1 MAINSSR
8 KPYWPIIII
17 AFCSLMIAGLTLAGY
32 VKYFTPENQSHCAT
46 LTTLNH
52 ENAQTNTDD
61 SCPIKDMVV
70 RATDEQIKGRPIEI
84 TDISSDNETLL
95 SLISMNLF
103 NETVASQVAK
113 SLAATIQAQT
123 GKSFTPTSNLKSGK
137 RYSIYLD
144 ENGAFRKTTI
154 ELSPSNVFHCV
165 KDGDNYRSWREDVVL
180 EYRTEALTFQIK
192 NDFLTTILGLHESK
206 EFSLKLVHVF
216 RWDIDFQSD
225 PRKGD
230 VCKVV
235 FERRYADDTPA
246 GYGRILFATYE
257 GKRTGRKTACLFN
270 GQYYDEHGVELRKD
284 YLRAPLNVLRVT
296 SGYGWR
302 IHPVLNVWKF
312 HTGVDYGA
320 PIGTPV
326 YAIANGVVTF
336 QGWGDAY
343 GLWINV
349 RHENGTESR
358 YSHLSRIL
366 VKKGQRV
373 SQREVIGLIGSTGR
387 STGPHLFFEI
397 ITQGKRIDPTKVKL
411 VKNPASIPSPLKSR
425 FNSIVIRES
434 QLLPEPVLRTADK
447 SQDRNPKSIFST
459 RPL

>member
-8 KPYWPIIII
+8 KPFWPLIII
-17 AFCSLMIAGLTLAGY
+17 ACCSIIIVGLTAAGFP
-32 VKYFTPENQSHCAT
+32 KYFTPKNAPQSAAI
-46 LTTLNH
+46 TTLSTG
-52 ENAQTNTDD
+52 NAQANTNN
-61 SCPIKDMVV
+61 SGPIKDIVV
-70 RATDEQIKGRPIEI
+70 RATDEEIKGRPIEI

-103 NETVASQVAK
+103 DETVANQVAK
-113 SLAATIQAQT
+113 SLATTIQART
-123 GKSFTPTSNLKSGK
+123 GKGFTPTSNLKSGK

-144 ENGAFRKTTI
+144 ENGAFRKATI
-154 ELSPSNVFHCV
+154 ELSPSDVFHCV

-192 NDFLTTILGLHESK
+192 KDFLTTILGLHESK
-206 EFSLKLVHVF
+206 EFSLKLIHVF

-246 GYGRILFATYE
+246 GYGRILFASYE

-326 YAIANGVVTF
+326 YAIASGVVTF

-343 GLWINV
+343 GLWVSV
-349 RHENGTESR
+349 RHENGIESR
-358 YSHLSRIL
+358 YSHLSKIL

-373 SQREVIGLIGSTGR
+373 SQREVVGLIGSTGR

-397 ITQGKRIDPTKVKL
+397 ITQGKRIDPTKVKM
-411 VKNPASIPSPLKSR
+411 VRNPASIPAPLQGRFKSV
-425 FNSIVIRES
+425 VIRES
-434 QLLPEPVLRTADK
+434 QLLPESAMRTADK

>member
-1 MAINSSR
+1 
-8 KPYWPIIII
+8 
-17 AFCSLMIAGLTLAGY
+17 
-32 VKYFTPENQSHCAT
+32 VK
-46 LTTLNH
+46 
-52 ENAQTNTDD
+52 
-61 SCPIKDMVV
+61 
-70 RATDEQIKGRPIEI
+70 ATDEPIHGRPIEI
-84 TDISSDNETLL
+84 TDISSENESLL

-103 NETVASQVAK
+103 DENVANQVAK
-113 SLAATIQAQT
+113 SLATAIQAQT
-123 GKSFTPTSNLKSGK
+123 GKPFTPTSWLKSGK

-144 ENGAFRKTTI
+144 ENGGFRKATI
-154 ELSPSNVFHCV
+154 ELEPSNVFHCV
-165 KDGDNYRSWREDVVL
+165 KDGDSYRSWKEDVVL
-180 EYRTEALTFQIK
+180 EYRVETLSFQVK
-192 NDFLTTILGLHESK
+192 KDFLTTILGLHESK
-206 EFSLKLVHVF
+206 ELSLKLTHIF

-225 PRKGD
+225 PRMGD
-230 VCKVV
+230 VCKIV

-257 GKRTGRKTACLFN
+257 GKRTGKKTALLFN
-270 GQYYDEHGVELRKD
+270 GQYYDENGVELRKD

-336 QGWGDAY
+336 QGWGEAY
-343 GLWINV
+343 GLWISV
-349 RHENGTESR
+349 RHENGFESR
-358 YSHLSRIL
+358 YSHLSKIL

-397 ITQGKRIDPTKVKL
+397 ITKGKRIDPTKVKL
-411 VKNPASIPSPLKSR
+411 VKNPAAIPTDLKSR
-425 FNSIVIRES
+425 FNSILS
-434 QLLPEPVLRTADK
+434 QETRLLPESVVRTADQ
-447 SQDRNPKSIFST
+447 SQDRKTRSIFST